1 MAFRPERRRLAKG
14 PAETGVDALRPFN
27 GGAEP
32 PRLHAVQAGTPERR
46 VSRISSGGGQF
57 RPLSGTTG
65 IGTSSMKRTSR
76 PGLLGIVL
84 AAVFAAVPASA
95 ANFSGVSIAPASVVG
110 GTGSTGTVTLDA
122 VAPTGGAAVTLAS
135 NNAAAVV
142 PAGVTVAGGA
152 KTATFAITTTSVTN
166 ATIPVASSGRQ
177 KPGYVRRSAK
187 YVNVMT
193 GDSHG
198 SRVIRP
204 ISLEPQLS
212 IVLRLA
218 VQRASRFA
226 TRGGPYA
233 S

>member
-1 MAFRPERRRLAKG
+1 MAFRPERRSLTKG
-14 PAETGVDALRPFN
+14 PAETGVGALRPFN

-46 VSRISSGGGQF
+46 VSQISSAGGQF
-57 RPLSGTTG
+57 LSLSGTTG
-65 IGTSSMKRTSR
+65 IGTSPMKRASR
-76 PGLLGIVL
+76 PGLLGVVL

-95 ANFSGVSIAPASVVG
+95 ANPSSVSVVPR
-110 GTGSTGTVTLDA
+110 S
-122 VAPTGGAAVTLAS
+122 VTLAS